1 MKKNYI
7 TILQIFF
14 CSLIFSQEVISPKG
28 SSYENSNYTIDFT
41 IGEVL
46 INEYVIGPVVLNQGF
61 HQPSWEIVGVKN
73 HFSDINVTVF
83 PNPTSSYL
91 NIITSEIVKVNYILV
106 DARGVTVM
114 KGVLRD
120 GQTMIELNLLS
131 PGIYFLIL
139 KKGSQKLKSINILKH

>member
-46 INEYVIGPVVLNQGF
+46 INEYVIGSVVLNQGL